1 VWFDARRHTAEPCIP
16 IESAASGEPL
26 PREQERGGLTLT
38 PVKYRVGPPT
48 ESHWDEVFIEERTGR
63 GGILRWAVTRNSDVL
78 NRSGEWE
85 WEPNPSSRTDAF
97 LRRTR
102 YATVDAALDAARR
115 VLGDAGEEQ

>member
-1 VWFDARRHTAEPCIP
+1 M
-16 IESAASGEPL
+16 
-26 PREQERGGLTLT
+26 

-63 GGILRWAVTRNSDVL
+63 EGVVRWAVTRNSDVL
-78 NRSGEWE
+78 NRSGKWE

-102 YATVDAALDAARR
+102 YATVDEALAAARR
-115 VLGDAGEEQ
+115 VLGEEQ